1 MSVDLNSYSLAPSH
15 GCCIAASVVASKGS
29 ILSMAAGCRLRLFSA
44 QVAEYK
50 YEIERLTRELAGL
63 KKKYYEAKKR
73 EQLDKEA
80 ARGAAAAAGA
90 LGSAAGLM
98 GMLGAA
104 AAGSGTAGS
113 KAAPGGQQQQSQ
125 QQRFTGGGFSLS
137 TVVG

>member
-1 MSVDLNSYSLAPSH
+1 MHFLTDKAQAEEVKILEAMCMVLH
-15 GCCIAASVVASKGS
+15 VAT
-29 ILSMAAGCRLRLFSA
+29 AA
-44 QVAEYK
+44 QVVEYK

-63 KKKYYEAKKR
+63 KKKYFEAKKR

-80 ARGAAAAAGA
+80 ARGAAAAGA

-104 AAGSGTAGS
+104 SAGSTAGG
-113 KAAPGGQQQQSQ
+113 KAPPGGQQQQSQ

>member
-1 MSVDLNSYSLAPSH
+1 MHCTSTVTTA
-15 GCCIAASVVASKGS
+15 V
-29 ILSMAAGCRLRLFSA
+29 
-44 QVAEYK
+44 QVAEFK

-63 KKKYYEAKKR
+63 KKKYFEAKKR

-104 AAGSGTAGS
+104 GGTAGG
-113 KAAPGGQQQQSQ
+113 KVLPGGQQQQSQ

>member
-1 MSVDLNSYSLAPSH
+1 MCTH
-15 GCCIAASVVASKGS
+15 IIAEMCN
-29 ILSMAAGCRLRLFSA
+29 ILMCVHVLHPATAV

-63 KKKYYEAKKR
+63 KKKYFEAKKR

-104 AAGSGTAGS
+104 GGKTP
-113 KAAPGGQQQQSQ
+113 PGGQQQQQQQQSQ